1 MGLFFFGWRFIVKE
15 EEMFGMFFA
24 IIGTGFSLV
33 VIIICLI
40 VLAEKAKDFIE
51 NRWEWV
57 RKKLVDRMIFRFR
70 MHGDYTYEELGALN
84 RDIDRMNYL
93 FRKYRLDDPFDKEE
107 RQFIRKFNRE
117 NTFETRR

>member
-1 MGLFFFGWRFIVKE
+1 
-15 EEMFGMFFA
+15 MFGMFFA

-40 VLAEKAKDFIE
+40 ILAEKTKDFIE

>member
-1 MGLFFFGWRFIVKE
+1 MGLFFFGWSFIAKE

>member
-1 MGLFFFGWRFIVKE
+1 MGLFFFGWRFIAKE

>member
-107 RQFIRKFNRE
+107 RRFIRKFNRE

>member
-1 MGLFFFGWRFIVKE
+1 MGLAFFGWRFIVKE

>member
-40 VLAEKAKDFIE
+40 ILAEKTKDFIE

-93 FRKYRLDDPFDKEE
+93 FRKYRLDDPFDKKE
-107 RQFIRKFNRE
+107 RRFIRKFNRE

>member
-117 NTFETRR
+117 NTFDTRR

>member
-40 VLAEKAKDFIE
+40 VLAEKTKDFIE